1 MYIICLTSYAPN
13 MNFVYKKRYVNYVN
27 TIANVDILHIYYN
40 NNKKRTKTTKN
51 EKKNHQKK
59 TKQTPPPPE
68 NTKHKHT
75 SVVKT
80 FKKSSYILF
89 SKFTVEHFLFGQH
102 LI

>member
-13 MNFVYKKRYVNYVN
+13 MKFVYKKRYVNYVN

-40 NNKKRTKTTKN
+40 NNKKKN
-51 EKKNHQKK
+51 KNHKNRKKKPPKK
-59 TKQTPPPPE
+59 TNKQPPPPE

>member
-1 MYIICLTSYAPN
+1 

-51 EKKNHQKK
+51 EKKNHQKN
-59 TKQTPPPPE
+59 QTNNPPPE

-80 FKKSSYILF
+80 FKNLVIFCSLNLLWNTFYLDSTLYNLTIFIVIYI
-89 SKFTVEHFLFGQH
+89 
-102 LI
+102 